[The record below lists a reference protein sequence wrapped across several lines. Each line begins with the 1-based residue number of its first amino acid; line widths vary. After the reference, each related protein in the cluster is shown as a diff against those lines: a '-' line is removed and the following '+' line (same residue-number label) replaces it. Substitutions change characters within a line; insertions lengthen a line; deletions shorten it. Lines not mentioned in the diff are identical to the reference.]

1 MSEFFKKIGSF
12 IVAIFM
18 FFMNLFGIGVRPEDG
33 KIKNVIFLIG
43 DGMGVMSIEKT
54 HSETG
59 KELVFDSFPVK
70 SLSRTASENNSVTDS
85 AAGATALAC
94 GVKTN
99 NGCVGVFPDDVN
111 ADKSYPMNL
120 CEFAKS
126 NGMAAGI
133 VTTDSTRGATP
144 GGFSAHTS
152 SRSNTSEITK
162 FQLQSNLDLIWGVK
176 TSTCSRSKAESAG
189 FEYVTDYTEMEALAE
204 GSRSFGQFSGDL
216 WKSDCGNMPTLTQMT
231 TKAIDL
237 LDSNEK
243 GFFLM
248 VEGAHIDKN
257 SHNNNGEGMKEALLS
272 FNDAVKAALDY
283 AKKDGH
289 TLVVVTADHE
299 TGGITLK
306 NGEYVYTTGG
316 HTGADVPLYVY
327 GSDDFIRENEESIEN
342 TDIPKRI
349 VSALEKDGFPCT
361 VSVSE

>member
-1 MSEFFKKIGSF
+1 MAEIFKKISAF
-12 IVAIFM
+12 IVAIVM
-18 FFMNLFGIGVRPEDG
+18 FFMNLLGFGAKPEEK

-43 DGMGVMSIEKT
+43 DGMGVMSVEKT
-54 HSETG
+54 RSETG
-59 KELVFDSFPVK
+59 AALTLDSFPVK
-70 SLSRTASENNSVTDS
+70 SLSKTASANSSVTDS

-94 GVKTN
+94 AVRTN
-99 NGCVGVFPDDVN
+99 NGCVGVYPDDVN
-111 ADKSYPMNL
+111 AQKSYPMNL

-126 NGMAAGI
+126 KGMAAGI

-152 SRSNTSEITK
+152 SRNNTAQITNY
-162 FQLQSNLDLIWGVK
+162 QLESDLDLVWGVK

-189 FEYVTDYTEMEALAE
+189 FEYVIDYESMSALRE
-204 GSRSFGQFSGDL
+204 GSRSFGQFTGDL
-216 WKSDCGNMPTLTQMT
+216 WKADCGKMPNLTQMT
-231 TKAIDL
+231 EKAIDL
-237 LDSNEK
+237 LDDCEN

-257 SHNNNGEGMKEALLS
+257 SHSNNGEGMKEALLS
-272 FNDAVKAALDY
+272 FDSAVNAALSF
-283 AKKDGH
+283 AKKDGQ

-316 HTGADVPLYVY
+316 HTSADVPLYVY
-327 GSDDFIRENEESIEN
+327 GSDSFVSGGEQALLN

-349 VSALEKDGFPCT
+349 VAALELDGFPC
-361 VSVSE
+361 SVAA